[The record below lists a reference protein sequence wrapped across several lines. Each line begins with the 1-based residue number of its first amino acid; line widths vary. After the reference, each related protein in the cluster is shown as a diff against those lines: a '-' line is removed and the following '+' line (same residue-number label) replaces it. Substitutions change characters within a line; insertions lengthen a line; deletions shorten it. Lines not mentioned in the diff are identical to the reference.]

1 MTPAFSAPAL
11 QQALRVPGLLAFPL
25 TDFDRSGAFVPH
37 RFADRVQ
44 WLQGFGAAAFVIAGG
59 AGEYFSLE
67 PDEASRV
74 LATALEAR
82 LQPVP
87 FLASAGGGTRSAVAA
102 ARAAEAAGADGIL
115 LLPPYLTEASQAG
128 LEAHVSAVC
137 AATGLGVMVY
147 GRANCRPAAQTL
159 ARLCERHPNLIGYKD
174 GLGDLESLW
183 AIRTLLGDRLLVL
196 NGMPTAEVYAPA
208 YRGMGIPSYSSA
220 VFNFVPTFARAFFDA
235 VAREDSAAVH
245 AMMNDF
251 FVPFGRIRA
260 RQPGYAVSILKAGAT
275 IVGRDAGPVRPPL
288 SDLTAE
294 ERQQLAVLIETVQ
307 AAERQAAAA

>member
-1 MTPAFSAPAL
+1 MTPAFSAHAL
-11 QQALRVPGLLAFPL
+11 KQALGVPGLLAFPL
-25 TDFDRSGAFVPH
+25 TDFDPTGAFVPG

-67 PDEASRV
+67 PEESSRV

-82 LQPVP
+82 IHPPP
-87 FLASAGGGTRSAVAA
+87 FLATAGGGTRSAIAA
-102 ARAAEAAGADGIL
+102 ARAAERAGADGIL
-115 LLPPYLTEASQAG
+115 LLPPYLTEASQEG
-128 LEAHVSAVC
+128 LEAHISAVC
-137 AATGLGVMVY
+137 SSTELGVMVY
-147 GRANCRPAAQTL
+147 GRANCRPTAQTL

-174 GLGDLESLW
+174 GLGDLEALW
-183 AIRTLLGDRLLVL
+183 SIRTLLGDRLLVL

-220 VFNFVPTFARAFFDA
+220 VFNFVPAFARAFFDA
-235 VAREDSAAVH
+235 VTQEDSAAVH
-245 AMMNDF
+245 AMINDF

-260 RQPGYAVSILKAGAT
+260 RQPGYAVSILKAGAA

-288 SDLTAE
+288 SDLTAV
-294 ERQQLAVLIETVQ
+294 ERQQLAALIEKVQ
-307 AAERQAAAA
+307 AAAPQAGAA